1 MSLFPFGRIAMYHDL
16 DPERWPES
24 AALHRHPI
32 LLDLLTG
39 SEPPESLFAEEY
51 DVDSPE
57 IARKVPTL
65 ITEADSS
72 QFSAIVDVMSGRNVV
87 NQGPTRHGK
96 ESNNHQ
102 HHRVRIA
109 RGQEGSL
116 CSREDGGAR
125 NSEEAA

>member
-1 MSLFPFGRIAMYHDL
+1 
-16 DPERWPES
+16 
-24 AALHRHPI
+24 
-32 LLDLLTG
+32 TG

-87 NQGPTRHGK
+87 IKGPPGTGK
-96 ESNNHQ
+96 SQTITNI
-102 HHRVRIA
+102 IA
-109 RGQEGSL
+109 SALHEGKKVL
-116 CSREDGGAR
+116 FVAEKMAALEVVKKRLDDAGCVWQDQ
-125 NSEEAA
+125 NEENG